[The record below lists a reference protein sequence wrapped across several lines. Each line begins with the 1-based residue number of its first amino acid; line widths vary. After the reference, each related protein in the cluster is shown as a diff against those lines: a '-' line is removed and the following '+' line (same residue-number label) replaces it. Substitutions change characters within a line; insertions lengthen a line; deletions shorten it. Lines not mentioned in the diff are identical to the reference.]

1 MAAGEADLPS
11 YKPEI
16 LTQTV
21 NPPSLTF
28 SFFWQGPLSN
38 WHTSQFVASLWD
50 GEPRRFCNGEQW
62 MMAAKALLFSDQESL
77 QAIMISTNPKD
88 QKALGRK
95 VKGFNK
101 ALWDLHARNLVYAG
115 CSHKFEQNIPLR
127 EYLLAT
133 NGILAESSPYDTV
146 WGIGLATD
154 DPHAQ
159 DPAQWKGTN
168 WLGQVLM
175 CIRKDIR
182 TPEFMTE
189 KRKLILHAAKHKLP
203 LPEIFQQVR
212 S

>member
-1 MAAGEADLPS
+1 
-11 YKPEI
+11 
-16 LTQTV
+16 
-21 NPPSLTF
+21 
-28 SFFWQGPLSN
+28 
-38 WHTSQFVASLWD
+38 
-50 GEPRRFCNGEQW
+50 
-62 MMAAKALLFSDQESL
+62 MAAKALLFSNQESL

-133 NGILAESSPYDTV
+133 NGILVESSPYDTV

-154 DPHAQ
+154 DPRAQ

-182 TPEFMTE
+182 TPEFMAE